1 MLLFGYFYGGEN
13 NVFNTN
19 ISFNFYIFIC
29 IFLFNNGHLFKF
41 NKKPAPFL
49 FNKKNLK
56 NEDISNLKMFN
67 MAVSILWLIYAV
79 SFMVIGLIAYY
90 YNIKIA
96 SILLIIYIVAIS
108 PVLSYIYLIIC
119 NKYVK
124 TEENIDK
131 K

>member
-1 MLLFGYFYGGEN
+1 MYLIPIFLL
-13 NVFNTN
+13 
-19 ISFNFYIFIC
+19 IFIY
-29 IFLFNNGHLFKF
+29 LFAFFCLMMGIYSNF

-90 YNIKIA
+90 YNMKLA